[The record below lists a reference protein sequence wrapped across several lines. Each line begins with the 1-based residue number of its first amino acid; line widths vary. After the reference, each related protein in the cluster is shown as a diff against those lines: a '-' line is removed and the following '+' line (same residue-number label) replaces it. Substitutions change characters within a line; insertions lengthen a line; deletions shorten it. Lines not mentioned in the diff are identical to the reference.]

1 MIEQILLWLD
11 DSAAAR
17 AAATWAL
24 NLAQHLSA
32 RVYALYILPPEHKPA
47 TSRTRKVST
56 EKEEK
61 AWELLYEVEDEAFN
75 QNVRISLLLES
86 GEPLE
91 RFREILTG
99 YNPDLIVV
107 GTAGPLSS
115 EEIIR
120 QSPQPVVFV
129 KKTPAH
135 AGNNKED

>member
-91 RFREILTG
+91 RFREILTS

-107 GTAGPLSS
+107 STAGPLSS

-129 KKTPAH
+129 KKTPAP